1 MRRASLSDERRQQ
14 PALTN
19 NNDQDIRG
27 DINVDKLFKL
37 SAAKTTIGVEL
48 SAGLTT
54 FMAMAYIALVNP
66 QMMASAGMDQGAS
79 FVATCLAAALACF
92 LMGLYAN
99 WPVGLAPGMGLNA
112 FFTYTIVGEMGY
124 PWQTALGAVFIAG
137 ILFVVLTVTRLREWM
152 LVSIPWNLR
161 IAMGAGIGLFVGM
174 IGLKNGGIIVDHP
187 ATLLSLGNFQ
197 VTETLLAGL
206 GFLVITG
213 LATRQFPG
221 AILAGILIVTV
232 VGLAVGAVEYNGIV
246 SAPPSIA
253 PVLGQL
259 DIAAALDVAM
269 ISAIASILFVNLF
282 DTAGTLVGVAT
293 QAGLTNEKG
302 DIQNLDRALH
312 ADSTSSVAGGL
323 VGCAPVTSYVESA
336 AGVAAGGKTGL
347 TACAVG
353 ALFIAMIFFAPLAG
367 MIPPFATAGALLY
380 VALLM
385 MSGMQ
390 HLSWTDPTELLPA
403 LLTIIMVPL
412 SFSIANGIA
421 AGFLSYV
428 LLKVIAGK
436 SADVTAAAWVMAVIF
451 TARFALA

>member
-1 MRRASLSDERRQQ
+1 M
-14 PALTN
+14 
-19 NNDQDIRG
+19 
-27 DINVDKLFKL
+27 KKFFKL
-37 SAAKTTIGVEL
+37 AESNTTVSIEV

-54 FMAMAYIALVNP
+54 FMAMAYIVFVNP
-66 QMMASAGMDQGAS
+66 QMMASAGMEQGAS

-92 LMGLYAN
+92 MMGLYAN

-112 FFTYTIVGEMGY
+112 FFTYTIVGELGY

-137 ILFVVLTVTRLREWM
+137 ILFVVLTITRLREWM

-174 IGLKNGGIIVDHP
+174 IGLKNGGIIIDHP

-197 VTETLLAGL
+197 TTETLLAGL
-206 GFLVITG
+206 GFLAITG

-221 AILAGILIVTV
+221 AILIGIFLVTG
-232 VGLAVGAVEYNGIV
+232 VGLSIGAVQYQGIV
-246 SAPPSIA
+246 SMPPSVA

-259 DIAAALDVAM
+259 DIAAAFDVAM

-293 QAGLTNEKG
+293 QAGLVNEKG
-302 DIQNLDRALH
+302 DIKHLDRALH
-312 ADSTSSVAGGL
+312 ADSTSSVAGAL

-336 AGVAAGGKTGL
+336 AGVAAGGRTGL

-353 ALFIAMIFFAPLAG
+353 VLFLAMIFFAPLAS
-367 MIPPFATAGALLY
+367 MIPPFATAGALIY
-380 VALLM
+380 VSLLM

-390 HLSWTDPTELLPA
+390 HLSWSDPTELLPA

-428 LLKVIAGK
+428 ILKVIAGK
-436 SADVTAAAWVMAVIF
+436 SADVTAAAWVMALIF
-451 TARFALA
+451 TARFGLS